1 MEKLAAFVRNGGDA
15 VITTGFLKGAEEAL
29 HAAGLTEAHLT
40 GRTFDATRYHVTG
53 DYAGYIGH
61 QAPIRFPEIVHGNNA
76 SWSLLNGGDG
86 DLHTPIFL
94 RSAYGKGRLYILAV
108 PEHDTD
114 LYRMPRAAVDVIK
127 RTLSEDVYATGRDFS
142 LFTYEDG
149 SMLLYRYVKGDNNRA
164 AHVTLHSRHEVSAL
178 VVSGTGE
185 KIPVHPVTVQE
196 DFETFTEW
204 QAEVVLEPGI
214 FYKGHWE

>member
-1 MEKLAAFVRNGGDA
+1 M
-15 VITTGFLKGAEEAL
+15 
-29 HAAGLTEAHLT
+29 
-40 GRTFDATRYHVTG
+40 
-53 DYAGYIGH
+53 
-61 QAPIRFPEIVHGNNA
+61 
-76 SWSLLNGGDG
+76 
-86 DLHTPIFL
+86 
-94 RSAYGKGRLYILAV
+94 
-108 PEHDTD
+108 
-114 LYRMPRAAVDVIK
+114 DVIK

-204 QAEVVLEPGI
+204 QADVVLEPGI